1 VKSLAGWC
9 FRHRRLVVVFWLVA
23 LVGTFAATRVTGT
36 DFSTKFQLPNTQ
48 SAEALSL
55 LQKDFPAA
63 SGSSDQIVMHATAGT
78 LADPAVKAKAE
89 RMLAEVAKIPHVQGV
104 VSPFEP
110 EGAAQVSKDGTVAFA
125 TVLFDE
131 QSQGLPKD
139 DVKQVIT
146 TAQAAGDS
154 TLQVALG
161 GQDIE
166 QSQSQ
171 GSSSS
176 TGIGIILALV
186 VLGIAFGAL
195 FAAFLPLITALVAIG
210 VGYSLTGLL
219 SHVFSIASFG
229 TILGVLIGLGVGVD
243 YALLIVTR
251 HRSGV
256 RAGKSLDAAAVNAV
270 NTAGRAVFFAGIT
283 VCIALL
289 GQFALGVSFLYG
301 IAVSSALTVAL
312 TMLASLTLLPA
323 LLGFFGMKVFSR
335 RQRAKM
341 RATGPVD
348 EEVTGFWMR
357 WATMI
362 ERRPVLPAVAAF
374 GVVVVLAL
382 PIFTLHLG
390 LDDAG
395 SDPTSTTTHK
405 AYDLLAKGFGPGFSG
420 PLQLVAQL
428 PSPSDVTSF
437 KTLTQGLSTQPG
449 VVSVSPPV
457 LNPAKTVA
465 IANLYPTT
473 SPQSVQTTALLNHL
487 RDDVIPKAQAGTGLT
502 VLVGGA
508 TAIQTD
514 FDHILS
520 SKLPL
525 FIGVVVLLGFLLL
538 MAVFRSLLIPLT
550 ASVMNLLS
558 VAAALGLMN
567 VIFEWGWGSS
577 LFGIPATAPV
587 EVFVPVLMISI
598 LFGLSM
604 DYEVFLVSR
613 MHEEWAKT
621 RNNRLAVTI
630 GQAAT
635 GRVITAAA
643 AIMILVFAS
652 FALGPSVIIKQFG
665 LGLAAAI
672 IIDAFIVRTL
682 LVPSLMHL
690 FGNANWWLPGWLDRI
705 IPQLNVEGAE
715 TDAVE
720 PVQVT
725 AADPSRQGEQIRG

>member
-1 VKSLAGWC
+1 MKGLANWC
-9 FRHRRLVVVFWLVA
+9 FRHRRLVVVLWLVA
-23 LVGTFAATRVTGT
+23 LVGTFAATRAAGT
-36 DFSTKFQLPNTQ
+36 DFSTKFQLPDTQ
-48 SAEALSL
+48 SSRALSL

-63 SGSSDQIVMHATAGT
+63 SGSSDQIVMHATSGS
-78 LADPAVKAKAE
+78 LNEPEVKAKAKQ
-89 RMLAEVAKIPHVQGV
+89 MLAKVAQIPHVRAV
-104 VSPFEP
+104 TSPFDP

-131 QSQGLPKD
+131 QSQSLPRD

-146 TAQAAGDS
+146 TAQAAGDGQ
-154 TLQVALG
+154 LQVALG

-166 QSQSQ
+166 QAQSQS
-171 GSSSS
+171 SSSS

-186 VLGIAFGAL
+186 VLGVAFGAL
-195 FAAFLPLITALVAIG
+195 FAAFLPLITALIAIG

-219 SHVFSIASFG
+219 SHVFSIASFA

-251 HRSGV
+251 HRSSV
-256 RAGKSLDAAAVNAV
+256 RAGKNLEEAATNAV

-301 IAVSSALTVAL
+301 IAVSAALTVAL

-335 RQRAKM
+335 RQRARM
-341 RATGPVD
+341 RATGPVN
-348 EEVTGFWMR
+348 EELTGFWMR

-362 ERRPVLPAVAAF
+362 ERRPVLPAIAAF

-395 SDPTSTTTHK
+395 SDPSSTTTHQ
-405 AYDLLAKGFGPGFSG
+405 AYDLLAEGFGPGFSG
-420 PLQLVAQL
+420 PLQLVAEL
-428 PSPSDVTSF
+428 PSPDAAAKF
-437 KTLTQGLSTQPG
+437 QTLTQGLKSQPG
-449 VVSVSPPV
+449 VVSVSPAV

-473 SPQSVQTTALLNHL
+473 SPQSVATTQLLHRL
-487 RDDVIPKAQAGTGLT
+487 RDHVIPDAQAGTGLT

-514 FDHILS
+514 FDHVLS
-520 SKLPL
+520 AKLPL
-525 FIGVVVLLGFLLL
+525 FIGVIVLLGFILL

-558 VAAALGLMN
+558 VGAALGLMN
-567 VIFEWGWGSS
+567 VIFEWGWGRS
-577 LFGIPATAPV
+577 LFAIPATAPV

-613 MHEEWAKT
+613 IHEEWVRT
-621 RNNRLAVTI
+621 RDNRLAVTL

-643 AIMILVFAS
+643 LIMILVFAS

-665 LGLAAAI
+665 LGLAGAI
-672 IIDAFIVRTL
+672 IIDAFIVRTI

-690 FGNANWWLPGWLDRI
+690 FGNANWWLPRRLDRI
-705 IPQLNVEGAE
+705 IPQLNVEGAD
-715 TDAVE
+715 TATADDE
-720 PVQVT
+720 PVR
-725 AADPSRQGEQIRG
+725 AAEPSLASELS